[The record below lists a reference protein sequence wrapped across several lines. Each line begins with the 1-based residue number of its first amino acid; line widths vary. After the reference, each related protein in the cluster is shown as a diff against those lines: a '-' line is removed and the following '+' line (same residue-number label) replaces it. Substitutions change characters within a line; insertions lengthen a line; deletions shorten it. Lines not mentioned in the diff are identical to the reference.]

1 MAIRQP
7 ITTKPM
13 YLYLEDGIPTR
24 ATGFFNHNAL
34 YEVNVPQA
42 GGIEVLK
49 GPGTALYGSDAI
61 GGVVNVLTRPAPAV
75 PSADIS
81 LEGGGKGYARLL
93 ATGGAPVGSG
103 GIRMDLNLTRTDG
116 WRDGSGYD
124 RQSGTLRWDHM
135 GGGGLTARTVI
146 TGSRIDQHDVYT
158 VGQAD
163 YDARSTLNRSPIAF
177 RDVKALRASTA
188 LDWDRGTS
196 LVSITPYARYD
207 VLRLIPSW
215 QLSYDPQLWD
225 TRNTSVGVL
234 AKYRRDFT
242 PMRARVI
249 AGFDADYSPGGF
261 TADAI
266 VSTPQGSQRVWSS
279 YTTGARQYDYDVTYR
294 AVSPYLHGELSPL
307 HRLRIDGGLRLD
319 LSGYDYHTNLAAT
332 DSTERLHKRPPST
345 TVSYAHLSP
354 KVGATFEILPGLGA
368 FASYRHGFR
377 APSQGQL
384 FQQGSAASTV
394 DLAPVKVD
402 SYEMGL
408 RGEHAGR
415 LVWQLSAY
423 DMTIRD
429 DILTYIT
436 PENQRVA
443 TNAGKTRHR
452 GVEVSAGAALT
463 TALRL
468 DASYSLSRQR
478 YVHWAPSSDV
488 QYDGKLIEQ
497 APSDLASVLLA
508 YAPRLLRGGRVAAE
522 WAHTGSYAMDPDNTH
537 DYGGHDLLNL
547 HASMI
552 AASNVELFA
561 RVINVTNRRYAEV
574 ASYTVAQQSQYNPGA
589 PRTVYAGVRYNWQR
603 D

>member
-1 MAIRQP
+1 
-7 ITTKPM
+7 
-13 YLYLEDGIPTR
+13 
-24 ATGFFNHNAL
+24 
-34 YEVNVPQA
+34 
-42 GGIEVLK
+42 
-49 GPGTALYGSDAI
+49 
-61 GGVVNVLTRPAPAV
+61 V

-146 TGSRIDQHDVYT
+146 TGSRVDQHDVYT
-158 VGQAD
+158 IGQAD
-163 YDARSTLNRSPIAF
+163 YDARSTLNRSPITF

-188 LDWDRGTS
+188 LDWERGAS

-207 VLRLIPSW
+207 VLRLIPYW

-249 AGFDADYSPGGF
+249 AGFDADYSPGAF
-261 TADAI
+261 TADA
-266 VSTPQGSQRVWSS
+266 VVTTPQGSQRIWSS
-279 YTTGARQYDYDVTYR
+279 YTTGARQYDYDVTWR
-294 AVSPYLHGELSPL
+294 SLSPYLHGELSPFP
-307 HRLRIDGGLRLD
+307 RLRIDGGLRLD
-319 LSGYDYHTNLAAT
+319 LSDYDYHTNLPAT
-332 DSTERLHKRPPST
+332 DSTERFHKRPPST
-345 TVSYAHLSP
+345 TVSYTHLSP
-354 KVGATFEILPGLGA
+354 KVGATFQILPSLGA

-402 SYEMGL
+402 SYETGL

-415 LVWQLSAY
+415 FVWQLSAY

-463 TALRL
+463 TELRL

-478 YVHWAPSSDV
+478 YVRWAPSASV
-488 QYDGKLIEQ
+488 QYDGKRIEQ
-497 APSDLASVLLA
+497 APRDLANVQLS

-522 WAHTGSYAMDPDNTH
+522 WAHTGSYAMDPANTRW
-537 DYGGHDLLNL
+537 YGGHNLLNL
-547 HASMI
+547 HASVV
-552 AASNVELFA
+552 ASQNVELFG
-561 RVINVTNRRYAEV
+561 RLINVTNQRYAEL
-574 ASYTVAQQSQYNPGA
+574 ASYDAVQQSQYTPGA
-589 PRTVYAGVRYNWQR
+589 PRMVYMGVRYDWRR